1 MRQTLDEYAD
11 LSADLHGVAGLGG
24 VMAWMASRGIPLSRA
39 EIVQQDEFTL
49 DFVVPLESDPRVLV
63 FGIT

>member
-1 MRQTLDEYAD
+1 MD
-11 LSADLHGVAGLGG
+11 LAELEPLRGLGG
-24 VMAWMASRGIPLSRA
+24 VMAWMTSRGLSLASA

-49 DFVVPLESDPRVLV
+49 DFVVPLADGRAVV

>member
-1 MRQTLDEYAD
+1 MTD
-11 LSADLHGVAGLGG
+11 LTNLTEFRGLGG
-24 VMAWMASRGIPLSRA
+24 VIGWMTDQGMSLASA

-49 DFVVPLESDPRVLV
+49 DFIVPLADRRAVV

>member
-1 MRQTLDEYAD
+1 VTIPPGIETLK
-11 LSADLHGVAGLGG
+11 GLGG
-24 VMAWMASRGIPLSRA
+24 VMAWLTTNGLKLGDV

-49 DFVVPLESDPRVLV
+49 DFVVPWPDGRAVV

>member
-1 MRQTLDEYAD
+1 VTLDLDE
-11 LSADLHGVAGLGG
+11 LRQLKGLGG
-24 VMAWMASRGIPLSRA
+24 VMAWMAAHGIPLSRA

-49 DFVVPLESDPRVLV
+49 DFVLPLGDGSRCLV

>member
-1 MRQTLDEYAD
+1 MDLAELETLR
-11 LSADLHGVAGLGG
+11 GLGG
-24 VMAWMASRGIPLSRA
+24 VMAWMSGQGMSLSSV

-49 DFVVPLESDPRVLV
+49 DFVVPLADGKAVV

>member
-1 MRQTLDEYAD
+1 MPQPLADCPD
-11 LSADLHGVAGLGG
+11 LSADLTGNAGMGG
-24 VMAWMASRGIPLSRA
+24 VMEWMNRRGIPLSSA

-49 DFVVPLESDPRVLV
+49 DFVLPLESDSRVLV

>member
-1 MRQTLDEYAD
+1 MD
-11 LSADLHGVAGLGG
+11 LSRITEFRGLGG
-24 VMAWMASRGIPLSRA
+24 VMAWMTGQGMPLSSA

-49 DFVVPLESDPRVLV
+49 DFVVPMSDGRAVV

>member
-1 MRQTLDEYAD
+1 MNLERITALR
-11 LSADLHGVAGLGG
+11 GLGG
-24 VMAWMASRGIPLSRA
+24 VMAWMTGQGMSLASA

-49 DFVVPLESDPRVLV
+49 DFIVPMADRRSVV

>member
-1 MRQTLDEYAD
+1 MD
-11 LSADLHGVAGLGG
+11 LANLSELRGLGG
-24 VMAWMASRGIPLSRA
+24 VMEWMVGHGLNLADA

-49 DFVVPLESDPRVLV
+49 DFVVPQADGRAVV

>member
-1 MRQTLDEYAD
+1 MID
-11 LSADLHGVAGLGG
+11 LTNLTALRGLGG
-24 VMAWMASRGIPLSRA
+24 VMAWMTGHGLSLASA

-49 DFVVPLESDPRVLV
+49 DFEVPLADGRGVV